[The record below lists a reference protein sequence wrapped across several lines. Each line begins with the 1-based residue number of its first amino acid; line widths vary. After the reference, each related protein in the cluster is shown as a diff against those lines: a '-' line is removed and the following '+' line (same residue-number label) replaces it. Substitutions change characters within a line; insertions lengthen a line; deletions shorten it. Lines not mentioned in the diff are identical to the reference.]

1 MINKEETSKI
11 AGYYFQV
18 KRLAN
23 GIKSSTKERAE
34 KFSKDLL
41 AVFLLAGV
49 KSFKSISKLPDS
61 QKEKVLELTKKF
73 REDIYNDIYQYVLES
88 NKLSLELNDDL
99 GWEYISMTDNGI
111 KEYMERTYGGETTK
125 QRINTN
131 TNRFRAVVEVYLAN
145 TLLSIKTNNIE
156 KITDEVQKKIW
167 NNISSP
173 YNVSFIPPSKQKHY
187 GRGYATNGISQ
198 LYVIEQQM
206 ILGIFNE
213 ANYNS
218 WKNIPNFKGWRT
230 AVTSKN
236 PCQFCIDEQYR
247 IHTDR
252 PKLPFHAHC
261 LCILYPVFNT

>member
-1 MINKEETSKI
+1 MR
-11 AGYYFQV
+11 F
-18 KRLAN
+18 KR
-23 GIKSSTKERAE
+23 R
-34 KFSKDLL
+34 
-41 AVFLLAGV
+41 
-49 KSFKSISKLPDS
+49 
-61 QKEKVLELTKKF
+61 
-73 REDIYNDIYQYVLES
+73 
-88 NKLSLELNDDL
+88 
-99 GWEYISMTDNGI
+99 
-111 KEYMERTYGGETTK
+111 YGT
-125 QRINTN
+125 
-131 TNRFRAVVEVYLAN
+131 
-145 TLLSIKTNNIE
+145 
-156 KITDEVQKKIW
+156 
-167 NNISSP
+167 P

-261 LCILYPVFNT
+261 LCILYPVFTD

>member
-1 MINKEETSKI
+1 MINKEEISKI
-11 AGYYFQV
+11 ADYYFQV

-23 GIKSSTKERAE
+23 GIKSSTRERAK

-41 AVFLLAGV
+41 AVFLLAGD
-49 KSFKSISKLPDS
+49 KSFKSISKLSDI
-61 QKEKVLELTKKF
+61 QKEKVMELTKKF

-145 TLLSIKTNNIE
+145 TLLSTKTNNIE

-173 YNVSFIPPSKQKHY
+173 YNVSLFHQ
-187 GRGYATNGISQ
+187 
-198 LYVIEQQM
+198 
-206 ILGIFNE
+206 
-213 ANYNS
+213 ANR
-218 WKNIPNFKGWRT
+218 NIMGEDMLQT
-230 AVTSKN
+230 V
-236 PCQFCIDEQYR
+236 
-247 IHTDR
+247 
-252 PKLPFHAHC
+252 
-261 LCILYPVFNT
+261 

>member
-11 AGYYFQV
+11 ADYYFQV

-23 GIKSSTKERAE
+23 GIKSSTRERAE

-41 AVFLLAGV
+41 AVFLLAGT
-49 KSFKSISKLPDS
+49 KSFTSISKLPDK
-61 QKEKVLELTKKF
+61 QKEKVLEITNKF
-73 REDIYNDIYQYVLES
+73 REDIYNDIYQYVLKS
-88 NKLSLELNDDL
+88 NELSRDLNDDL

-125 QRINTN
+125 QRININ
-131 TNRFRAVVEVYLAN
+131 TNRFRTVVEVYLAN
-145 TLLSIKTNNIE
+145 TLLSSKTNNIE

-173 YNVSFIPPSKQKHY
+173 YNVSFIPPNKQRHY

-218 WKNIPNFKGWRT
+218 WKNMPNFKGWRT